1 MQQARLLLLGPL
13 PPALLKQQEKLQP
26 LFVLKGVK
34 TPIFSVCAVTS
45 VCMKVQK
52 VYLLQLVC
60 AVQNSNETLLVPT
73 HTYTPIDVCMNHSK
87 ERAT

>member
-34 TPIFSVCAVTS
+34 TPIFSVRAVTS
-45 VCMKVQK
+45 VGMKVQK
-52 VYLLQLVC
+52 VYLPQLVC
-60 AVQNSNETLLVPT
+60 AVLIPRETMKLSWYLPMHT
-73 HTYTPIDVCMNHSK
+73 HL
-87 ERAT
+87 